1 MTSRLPTLPFAAA
14 LTAALLLVGTAP
26 ASPQRA
32 PVETEPARAAA
43 DSGRFDLVVIG
54 NGPGFRE
61 AGVELRE
68 NPSAGGAWRAVR
80 TGPVSLEG
88 QPPGAALVVARLR
101 TSRYLGQDIR
111 QNHLML
117 RLSVPDGAGAQVR
130 AVYAVPH
137 TGTAAD
143 TLARRLVAAAER
155 RPVQVRR
162 RSLASL
168 VRPRPA
174 RLAPGDTLTTP
185 VEAPVRHRRPGV
197 LEVRWLE
204 ILYRNQ

>member
-1 MTSRLPTLPFAAA
+1 MTSRPPALSFAAA
-14 LTAALLLVGTAP
+14 WIAALLLVGTAP
-26 ASPQRA
+26 AGPRGPSAEADPTVPQ
-32 PVETEPARAAA
+32 A

-54 NGPGFRE
+54 DGPGLRR

-80 TGPVSLEG
+80 TRPVSLDGE
-88 QPPGAALVVARLR
+88 PPGAALVVARLR

-143 TLARRLVAAAER
+143 SLARRLVAAAER

-204 ILYRNQ
+204 ILYRSK